1 MYLRDLMA
9 GLRRRWYLVIIGVLL
24 SGGLAAYVYSVV
36 PATYEARASLLLLP
50 SEAWTEM
57 IGVDNPYLSL
67 TGMGPALD
75 VLTRRVD
82 ADVVRL
88 PIERRFPDTEYRI
101 SADATTSG
109 PIVLIETTGPSGEL
123 ALGVLAR
130 VRSEVE
136 DSLVGMQRDLDIP
149 VNSQIDLVDVFVDQ
163 KAIIDTSPMLRL
175 SGAAGIGGILLTII
189 LTGLID
195 GLFVNRRAR
204 TGGSHNGMGAFRA
217 EVELIDR
224 PRAQASSQAQAPAPV
239 AEVEPV
245 AVDAPSAAPVR
256 RPESGPQPTNRP
268 TQRAR
273 GNAAN
278 SKPRGR

>member
-1 MYLRDLMA
+1 VYLRDLTA

-24 SGGLAAYVYSVV
+24 SGVLAAYVYSVV
-36 PATYEARASLLLLP
+36 PARYEARASLLLLP

-88 PIERRFPDTEYRI
+88 PVERRFPDTEYVI
-101 SADATTSG
+101 SADSTTSG
-109 PIVLIETTGPSGEL
+109 PIVLVETTGPSGDL
-123 ALGVLAR
+123 ALNVLER

-136 DSLVGMQRDLDIP
+136 DSLVAMQADLDIP
-149 VNSQIDLVDVFVDQ
+149 ADSQIDVVDVFVDR
-163 KAIIDTSPMLRL
+163 KAVIDTSPLLRL
-175 SGAAGIGGILLTII
+175 SLAAGIGGVLLTII

-204 TGGSHNGMGAFRA
+204 AAGSRSALGVPGSEVGVADVPQA
-217 EVELIDR
+217 E
-224 PRAQASSQAQAPAPV
+224 APEPPPV
-239 AEVEPV
+239 AEREPV
-245 AVDAPSAAPVR
+245 AADATSAAR
-256 RPESGPQPTNRP
+256 ASRPASVSPPANRS
-268 TQRAR
+268 TQRTR
-273 GNAAN
+273 GPAAN
-278 SKPRGR
+278 SQSRNR